1 MSADILLLGDWLRS
15 KGVSAV
21 AMKSTVAY
29 WKPIWNLLE
38 GDFNLMLVSTR
49 HIRHVYDRKL
59 AVEEAER
66 IAMLLEHGLLQS
78 SFVQTSA
85 QRVLH
90 KKTRTR
96 SKLIRQRTDHINRI
110 RKVLEEADIQLG
122 SVVTDLKGA
131 SARAIIEALIAGESD
146 AKVLAS
152 LAVGTLRSKR
162 DDLEAALFGNVLSHH
177 RFELNQLL
185 KLVDAYDERIA
196 EFDKEIAAAC
206 VHLTPEATSP
216 VVIAESSQSRLE
228 AGLP

>member
-1 MSADILLLGDWLRS
+1 
-15 KGVSAV
+15 
-21 AMKSTVAY
+21 
-29 WKPIWNLLE
+29 
-38 GDFNLMLVSTR
+38 
-49 HIRHVYDRKL
+49 
-59 AVEEAER
+59 
-66 IAMLLEHGLLQS
+66 MLLEHGLLQS